1 MASWV
6 LKYTEV
12 PTIMLIINSPKI
24 NSKIL
29 FKTTNGSM
37 VLQGIQVEEEPKI
50 LVGLIMTP
58 VCVRIGMTRGLAHLV
73 TAVFIYMIAATIKL
87 DGKCKRI
94 TKNSSIKDGR
104 ELWTRISM
112 KSLIILNNFKD
123 TNRNKHVSIAKKS

>member
-1 MASWV
+1 
-6 LKYTEV
+6 
-12 PTIMLIINSPKI
+12 MLIINSPKI

-58 VCVRIGMTRGLAHLV
+58 VCVRIGMTRGLAHLA

-104 ELWTRISM
+104 EL
-112 KSLIILNNFKD
+112 
-123 TNRNKHVSIAKKS
+123 